1 MGLPFGGTGGWPA
14 GIAHRGGALLGPAN
28 SVEVLAA
35 AAVAG
40 ADAVEIDV
48 QELGDGSLVLF
59 HDGSIVEGE
68 QRYRLIDL
76 DLAEFEALSGGRA
89 VMLAELPER
98 LVSLGLGLYLD
109 VKRVT
114 GPGLASLLD
123 VIATSSVA
131 ERAVIGSFSVDTA
144 AAVVADGRLPASV
157 LYHDR
162 NADPLALAASI
173 GCSIVH
179 PCFDSDPWMVARLA
193 GDWMERVHEAG
204 VSVVGWNVNDSA
216 LLQEMADAGFDLLCT
231 DDPRLIDRDR

>member
-1 MGLPFGGTGGWPA
+1 MLPFRGTGGWPA
-14 GIAHRGGALLGPAN
+14 VMAHRGGALLGPAN

-35 AAVAG
+35 AAAAG
-40 ADAVEIDV
+40 SDVVEIDV

-68 QRYRLIDL
+68 QRHRLIDL
-76 DLAEFEALSGGRA
+76 DLAQFESMSGSSA

-98 LVSLGLGLYLD
+98 LVPLGLGLYLD

-123 VIATSSVA
+123 VIATSAVA

-162 NADPLALAASI
+162 TLDPLALASSI
-173 GCSIVH
+173 GCTIVH

-193 GDWMERVHEAG
+193 GEWMERVHEAG
-204 VSVVGWNVNDSA
+204 VAVVGWNVNDSA
-216 LLQEMADAGFDLLCT
+216 LLKEMAAAGFDVLCT
-231 DDPRLIDRDR
+231 DDPRLIGTVG